1 MVKKKGLKKKH
12 IKIVCVLLQ
21 RRGGDHIKQPT
32 LRSTAGKPRLL
43 LRGCLQPPFPIST
56 LLAGI

>member
-1 MVKKKGLKKKH
+1 MVKEGLKKKH

-21 RRGGDHIKQPT
+21 LRGGDHIKQPT
-32 LRSTAGKPRLL
+32 LRSTVGKPRLL
-43 LRGCLQPPFPIST
+43 LRGCLQPRSPIST